1 VPLTLQHLESLAYL
15 KDESFMLI
23 VEEKDKL
30 IKDENLALVSI
41 LLIFLLSI

>member
-1 VPLTLQHLESLAYL
+1 MPLTLQHLESLAYL

-41 LLIFLLSI
+41 LLIFFVCL